1 MMRIVLLQLV
11 LFLCAVSACKEETKD
26 TAITVA
32 ADCGC
37 AAYYDTLIVLP
48 NAFTP
53 NNDGKNDVFRP
64 FFYKI
69 PDSYA
74 MSIKNLKDNKVVFT
88 ADNVADGW
96 DGKWNGSVYLGN
108 YEAVI
113 SYTINGNN
121 YNKTACFSAV
131 NCILNSK
138 CRFLDQYIDK
148 SGFTEAS
155 LETACP

>member
-1 MMRIVLLQLV
+1 MRI
-11 LFLCAVSACKEETKD
+11 LFLHFTLLLFVFSSCKEETKD

-37 AAYYDTLIVLP
+37 AAYYDSLIVLP

-69 PDSYA
+69 PDSYT

-96 DGKWNGSVYLGN
+96 DGKWNGTVHQGN
-108 YEAVI
+108 YEAVL

-121 YNKTACFSAV
+121 YNKTVCVSLV
-131 NCILNSK
+131 DCILNSK

-148 SGFTEAS
+148 SGFTEVS